1 MLLDIPEEILDVVIE
16 NTLRR
21 DRMWCREDLARMKEG
36 VNLRIMSLDQNED
49 IALCEQRLEAYN
61 ILMQWYGQP
70 GTFDDDP
77 T

>member
-36 VNLRIMSLDQNED
+36 VNLRIMSLDLDED
-49 IALCEQRLEAYN
+49 IALCEQRLDAYN
-61 ILMQWYGQP
+61 VPLHKDVVRI
-70 GTFDDDP
+70 
-77 T
+77 